1 MLRMNFNPTTTTVT
15 DAKTSKFN
23 LFPNPT
29 NGSITIEL
37 DKISNYELS
46 VINVLGQNVY
56 TSSITDINTSVDLS
70 SFDRGVYTIEL
81 TDGNR
86 VYSDKLIIE

>member
-1 MLRMNFNPTTTTVT
+1 LDN
-15 DAKTSKFN
+15 ASK
-23 LFPNPT
+23 
-29 NGSITIEL
+29 
-37 DKISNYELS
+37 YELS

>member
-29 NGSITIEL
+29 NGFITIEL

-46 VINVLGQNVY
+46 VINVLGQTVY
-56 TSSITDINTSVDLS
+56 MNSITDINTSVDLS

-81 TDGNR
+81 SNGNR
-86 VYSDKLIIE
+86 VYSEKLIIE